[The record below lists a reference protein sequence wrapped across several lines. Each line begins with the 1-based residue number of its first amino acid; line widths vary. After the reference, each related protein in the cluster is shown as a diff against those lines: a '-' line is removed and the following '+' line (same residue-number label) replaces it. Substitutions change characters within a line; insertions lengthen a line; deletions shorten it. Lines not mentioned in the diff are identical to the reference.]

1 MENKYGIRDD
11 GRIVALPPIHR
22 RRRVAVGWMSKRAL
36 LCFWDNGFGKTN
48 PTRNQGYFLTPSAR
62 RDTHLFGGL
71 GLKMPREDQIN
82 GRIAM
87 IIVECVQGTY

>member
-1 MENKYGIRDD
+1 MENKYGIHDD

-22 RRRVAVGWMSKRAL
+22 RRRVAAGWMRKRAL

-48 PTRNQGYFLTPSAR
+48 PTRNQGHFLTPSAH

-71 GLKMPREDQIN
+71 GLRPGQ
-82 GRIAM
+82 
-87 IIVECVQGTY
+87 

>member
-22 RRRVAVGWMSKRAL
+22 RRRVAAGWMSKRAL
-36 LCFWDNGFGKTN
+36 LCFWDNGLERQT
-48 PTRNQGYFLTPSAR
+48 PPRNQGHFLTPSAR

-71 GLKMPREDQIN
+71 EVRHHYAEVIQ
-82 GRIAM
+82 R
-87 IIVECVQGTY
+87 